1 MNRRPIRA
9 RETRWAASC
18 ARGLVRVGLRPNQIS
33 VLSVVFAAFA
43 AGCLLAVPWVP
54 HAWGKVA
61 LYLAAAVCIPMRLL
75 CNMFDGMVAVEG
87 GFRTRVGDLYNEVPD
102 RISDVLVLVAAGYST
117 AIASG
122 VVLGWVAAILAV
134 MTAYVRA
141 LGGVAGSVQPF
152 CGPMAKQ
159 QRMVTVVTV
168 SVLAAGEVFLGLA
181 PRAMRVGLIVLVLGT
196 FVTVVRRT
204 ALIARDLKA
213 K

>member
-1 MNRRPIRA
+1 
-9 RETRWAASC
+9 
-18 ARGLVRVGLRPNQIS
+18 VGLRPNQIS
-33 VLSVVFAAFA
+33 ILSVVFAALA
-43 AGCLLAVPWVP
+43 AGCLLAVPSVS

-87 GFRTRVGDLYNEVPD
+87 GFRTRVGDLYNELPD
-102 RISDVLVLVAAGYST
+102 RVSDVLVLVAAGYST
-117 AIASG
+117 ALPSG
-122 VVLGWVAAILAV
+122 ILLGWISAVLAV

-168 SVLAAGEVFLGLA
+168 SVLSVGEILFA
-181 PRAMRVGLIVLVLGT
+181 CEPRAMMVGLVVLAVGT
-196 FVTVVRRT
+196 FVTAVRRT
-204 ALIARDLKA
+204 VLIARDLEA